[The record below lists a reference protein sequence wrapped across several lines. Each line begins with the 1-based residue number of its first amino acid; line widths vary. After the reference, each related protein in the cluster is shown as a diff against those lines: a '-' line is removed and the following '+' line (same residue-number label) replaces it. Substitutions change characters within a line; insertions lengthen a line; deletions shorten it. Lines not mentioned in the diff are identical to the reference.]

1 MKQEIWIGIFE
12 CGVVGVEIFFDK
24 YIIFNNL
31 IAFKKLFYL
40 LFSIFYLVHACMLDT
55 DECLHASLVYL

>member
-1 MKQEIWIGIFE
+1 MFLKVGMKQEIWIGIFE

-31 IAFKKLFYL
+31 IAIKNIINIIFIVIQKLKH
-40 LFSIFYLVHACMLDT
+40 LF
-55 DECLHASLVYL
+55 

>member
-12 CGVVGVEIFFDK
+12 WGVVGVEILFDK

-31 IAFKKLFYL
+31 IAFKKYVRIL
-40 LFSIFYLVHACMLDT
+40 LLLLLLLLLYKN
-55 DECLHASLVYL
+55 